1 MEKIIYLIV
10 ASSFLGATLFSIDI
24 RIMQLSLYRLGLFAM
39 IFYLLVN
46 NLLLDKKINI
56 RIKDRQSLIIRFYLF
71 WVIYAIYSLA
81 WVLDL
86 KSGIKVLFFI
96 GTGFLC
102 IWLFSTFV
110 RKEKDFKGIFNTI
123 FLMIILHNALAWFEL
138 QTGRYF
144 FADLKKID
152 RYNNFSFDKSARVP
166 ITVFSNTNDFA
177 TLMTFGVFIS
187 FVVLLNT
194 KNLLVRI
201 LSCLTIISSAIL
213 VLRSGSRA
221 NMLGLALGV
230 GAIFILIIFKKVNKY
245 VIIVLGLSGIVFV
258 MLYPPLNERIIAIIR
273 NKVLSR
279 FGSQSLSVKSDQVRG
294 NLIKNGFVFLY
305 NTLGFGTGVGNIEY
319 WMEKRQ
325 VFDVGKVF
333 NIHNWWVEILVGYG
347 VFVFIGYIFIY
358 ILKTKTLF
366 TAYFKST
373 KPFVRNTSLGLFG
386 FMIAFIVSSISSS
399 SNINTEWLWLFWAVL
414 IAFIGYI
421 VRDFKE
427 GEKLKTS

>member
-1 MEKIIYLIV
+1 MGKILYLIV
-10 ASSFLGATLFSIDI
+10 ASAFLGAGLFSIDI
-24 RIMQLSLYRLGLFAM
+24 RIMQLSLYRLSLFAM
-39 IFYLLVN
+39 VFYLLIN
-46 NLLLDKKINI
+46 NLLLDKKVNI
-56 RIKDRQSLIIRFYLF
+56 RIKDRQSFIIRFYLF

-86 KSGIKVLFFI
+86 TSGLKILFFI

-187 FVVLLNT
+187 FIVLLNT
-194 KNLLVRI
+194 KKIWVRI
-201 LSCLTIISSAIL
+201 LSSFTIISSVIL
-213 VLRSGSRA
+213 VFRSGSRA
-221 NMLGLALGV
+221 NMLGIILGV
-230 GAIFILIIFKKVNKY
+230 VAISMLIILKKVNKY
-245 VIIVLGLSGIVFV
+245 VIISLGIAGIAFVL
-258 MLYPPLNERIIAIIR
+258 LYPPLNERIMAIIR
-273 NKVLSR
+273 NRVLSR
-279 FGSQSLSVKSDQVRG
+279 FGSQSLSVKSDEVRG
-294 NLIKNGFVFLY
+294 NLIKNGFIFLF

-319 WMEKRQ
+319 WMQERQ
-325 VFDVGKVF
+325 VFYVGKVF

-347 VFVFIGYIFIY
+347 IFVFMGYIFVY
-358 ILKTKTLF
+358 ILKTQTLLI
-366 TAYFKST
+366 AYVKST
-373 KPFVRNTSLGLFG
+373 SVFIRNTSLGLFG
-386 FMIAFIVSSISSS
+386 FMIAFIVSSVSSS

-421 VRDFKE
+421 LRDFKMTQKVE
-427 GEKLKTS
+427 IN